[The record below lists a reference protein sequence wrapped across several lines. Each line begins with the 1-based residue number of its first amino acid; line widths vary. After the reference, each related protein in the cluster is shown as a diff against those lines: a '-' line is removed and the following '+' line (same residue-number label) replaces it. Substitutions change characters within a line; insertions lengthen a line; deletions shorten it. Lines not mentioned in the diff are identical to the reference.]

1 MTSLSQQKYQKEAI
15 LAGRRQSLCNSSLLV
30 YDRYHWDALMPEQK
44 ALTRTNAVG
53 EAMTKDPIQMKM
65 VTNLA
70 CFIVQNDRACK
81 GYMIATNL

>member
-1 MTSLSQQKYQKEAI
+1 MTLLFQQKYQKEAI
-15 LAGRRQSLCNSSLLV
+15 LAGRRQSLCNSSPLV
-30 YDRYHWDALMPEQK
+30 YDRYHRDALMPEQK
-44 ALTRTNAVG
+44 ALTCTNAVG

-70 CFIVQNDRACK
+70 CFIVQNDRACR